1 MMNLQVPL
9 HVPHIG
15 RLPAGAR
22 NSITDVEGVRVG
34 HCTLDAG
41 AVQTGVTVIAPHGG
55 NLFTHK
61 LPA

>member
-55 NLFTHK
+55 NL
-61 LPA
+61 